1 MLLLTVLILSLL
13 AVVNYRIGNRKLLY
27 PPVVFCSIWAADL
40 VLVLLAG
47 EFFYAISAKTLAILT
62 LGCLCF
68 SFGSL
73 IACLLPL
80 ANPHETRNLNAS
92 NRIINCLLFLM
103 FCSLPLVYHW
113 ISSIAESFSASN
125 FFLSA
130 YRALNAA
137 YEYGEQSIIVG
148 NLITLAPTVAM
159 ICICERVEHGKRAL
173 FSYFLAFGITAMTGG
188 RGAMV
193 TMILGLISI
202 EWMRT
207 RKLSLKIIAPA
218 LTALLI
224 GVCALA
230 ILVHKGEATEEMSIS
245 ENIKPVA
252 EGLVTYAAG
261 GIPAFS
267 QVVEQP
273 AVIAHNWQIYN
284 PALLILNHLGAHF
297 DVPGTHAE
305 FLAIGP
311 NGSTTNVYTIYFA
324 YIDFGWPVVML
335 FICGIGFVVGIVYM
349 HALSGHK
356 IATVLY
362 SYLFTSMLLSPF
374 ADFFFMGLNY
384 SSKLI
389 AVSWIVYALPVRWL
403 HFRALC
409 SRSIVSNHPQN
420 RYDTA

>member
-1 MLLLTVLILSLL
+1 MLLLTILILSLL
-13 AVVNYRIGNRKLLY
+13 TAVNYRIGSKELLY
-27 PPVVFCSIWAADL
+27 PPVVFCATWTAALIL
-40 VLVLLAG
+40 VLMAG
-47 EFFYAISAKTLAILT
+47 NFFYSVSEKTLSILIF
-62 LGCLCF
+62 GCICF
-68 SFGSL
+68 SLGSFV
-73 IACLLPL
+73 ACFLRQRQRL
-80 ANPHETRNLNAS
+80 EIYNLDAS
-92 NRIINCLLFLM
+92 NKIINCLLFFML
-103 FCSLPLVYHW
+103 CSLPLVYAW

-137 YEYGEQSIIVG
+137 YEYGEQSIIIG

-159 ICICERVEHGKRAL
+159 ICVCERIKHGKRAL
-173 FSYFLAFGITAMTGG
+173 FAYVLAFGITAMTGG

-207 RKLSLKIIAPA
+207 RKLSLKIIVPA
-218 LTALLI
+218 LAVLLI
-224 GVCALA
+224 GVGALA
-230 ILVHKGEATEEMSIS
+230 ILVHKGDATEEASIS

-273 AVIAHNWQIYN
+273 AIIAHNWQIYN
-284 PALLILNHLGAHF
+284 PVLLILNHLGAHF
-297 DVPGTHAE
+297 EVPGTHAE
-305 FLAIGP
+305 FLTIGP
-311 NGSTTNVYTIYFA
+311 NNSTTNVYTIYFA
-324 YIDFGWPVVML
+324 YIDFGWPVAML
-335 FICGIGFVVGIVYM
+335 FICGIGFAVGLVYRY
-349 HALSGHK
+349 ALSDRK
-356 IATVLY
+356 IAIILY

-403 HFRALC
+403 RFCSLC
-409 SRSIVSNHPQN
+409 SGSIASKSLAKPL
-420 RYDTA
+420 